1 MRSGGRLNSRPLF
14 PGACRTPGIPA
25 SDPPLPG
32 RAAAAL
38 CFLCAAAP
46 AVRLL
51 ESPLNWTGIPFC
63 VTLKSALSA
72 RRKRKA
78 AIRSAGGNAGGGIA
92 SIPQVL
98 AWVPFM
104 AGFAAGAVPGIS
116 FFGGFPL
123 PAAPRC
129 RAPLL
134 SSGMRMPGY
143 VEIIQLAQTQPYE
156 VPEGGIPAAEKAQ
169 HRDAPGGARLEA
181 RFPVRPAGQPVFRCA
196 ALPAPRPLPLLHLR
210 REVYIWSG
218 LIQFREAQR
227 RAARF
232 SPERRHLK

>member
-1 MRSGGRLNSRPLF
+1 MGLPDTGHPRVRP
-14 PGACRTPGIPA
+14 TPR
-25 SDPPLPG
+25 

-46 AVRLL
+46 AVRLP
-51 ESPLNWTGIPFC
+51 ESPLNWTGNPFC

-78 AIRSAGGNAGGGIA
+78 AIRSAGGGIA
-92 SIPQVL
+92 SIPQVP

-104 AGFAAGAVPGIS
+104 ADFAAGAVPGMS

-143 VEIIQLAQTQPYE
+143 AEIIQLAQTQPYE
-156 VPEGGIPAAEKAQ
+156 APEGGIPAAEKAQ
-169 HRDAPGGARLEA
+169 HRDAPGGARLES
-181 RFPVRPAGQPVFRCA
+181 RFPVRPAGQPVCPVCGASRRSA
-196 ALPAPRPLPLLHLR
+196 RSLR
-210 REVYIWSG
+210 FICGAKFTSG
-218 LIQFREAQR
+218 QDL
-227 RAARF
+227 
-232 SPERRHLK
+232 

>member
-25 SDPPLPG
+25 SDPPLPD

-51 ESPLNWTGIPFC
+51 ESPLNWTVTPFC

-78 AIRSAGGNAGGGIA
+78 AIRSAGGGIA
-92 SIPQVL
+92 SIPQVP

-104 AGFAAGAVPGIS
+104 ADFAAGALPGMS
-116 FFGGFPL
+116 FFGGSPL
-123 PAAPRC
+123 PAAPLC

-134 SSGMRMPGY
+134 SSGMRMPVMRKSSNWHRRSLMG
-143 VEIIQLAQTQPYE
+143 P
-156 VPEGGIPAAEKAQ
+156 PEGGIPAAEKAQ
-169 HRDAPGGARLEA
+169 HRDAPGGARLES
-181 RFPVRPAGQPVFRCA
+181 RFPVRPAGQPVCPVCGASRRSA
-196 ALPAPRPLPLLHLR
+196 RSLR
-210 REVYIWSG
+210 FICGAKFTSG
-218 LIQFREAQR
+218 QDL
-227 RAARF
+227 
-232 SPERRHLK
+232 